1 VLAWPISA
9 AVRAR
14 YGQRLPVTGTAAK
27 AYQLIRLGALADL
40 IVLCGWLALFAIMI
54 SGDIAEQNDA
64 VNPWLRLLEVC
75 SLVMIVSAVI
85 GAWNVTV
92 VWRDQGR
99 SWLAKLN
106 SVLVLLALLGVA
118 MEMFALNL
126 IGWSVEF

>member
-1 VLAWPISA
+1 
-9 AVRAR
+9 
-14 YGQRLPVTGTAAK
+14 
-27 AYQLIRLGALADL
+27 
-40 IVLCGWLALFAIMI
+40 MI

-75 SLVMIVSAVI
+75 GLVLIVSAVI